1 MGGWCA
7 GKEEVGR
14 KYWNPA
20 TCPLPCM
27 ACIRTFCNFTSSTRV
42 EEERERK
49 TEETYTCV
57 SLLNIKVFKSFQTK
71 EQSVFYILEVE
82 VRPIQKDLF
91 LQNKS
96 T

>member
-1 MGGWCA
+1 M
-7 GKEEVGR
+7 
-14 KYWNPA
+14 
-20 TCPLPCM
+20 
-27 ACIRTFCNFTSSTRV
+27 

-82 VRPIQKDLF
+82 VRPIQKDFFFRTKALKFYKAITDNFNLF
-91 LQNKS
+91 SKN
-96 T
+96 TW